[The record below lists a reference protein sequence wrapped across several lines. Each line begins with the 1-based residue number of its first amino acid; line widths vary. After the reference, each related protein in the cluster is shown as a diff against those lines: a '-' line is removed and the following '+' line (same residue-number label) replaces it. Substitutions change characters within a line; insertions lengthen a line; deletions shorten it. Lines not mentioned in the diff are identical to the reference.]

1 MGSPRR
7 LPHVNRDDDK
17 QQTGCDDDA
26 PDAQAWAI
34 SSSVKNFFLRA
45 ENADGFIADGIGLQA
60 VAGKGV
66 GSRCSGRNVKGKF
79 NHGRA
84 VRHSAI
90 SATIPRCHA

>member
-17 QQTGCDDDA
+17 QQTGCGDDDA

-45 ENADGFIADGIGLQA
+45 ENADGFIADGIGLQPT
-60 VAGKGV
+60 AGEGA
-66 GSRCSGRNVKGKF
+66 GSRCGER
-79 NHGRA
+79 R
-84 VRHSAI
+84 
-90 SATIPRCHA
+90 